1 MNDNELKKQIIEEA
15 SRIEEC
21 CEYSAKAHYN
31 TSKEWNIGNLCLN
44 IPIAIIAAV
53 VVFIP
58 DEYKTIPAVI
68 TAILAAVQAC
78 IKPTDC
84 LKVHKMAGDKYLE
97 LKNKTRRF
105 KNIEIELLTS
115 EEAIKGLDKLASIL
129 DGYNS
134 VNPQPSRTGYEKAR
148 KGIQEGEAQYK
159 VDKEIK

>member
-1 MNDNELKKQIIEEA
+1 MNDNDLEQRIIKEA

-58 DEYKTIPAVI
+58 AEYKTYPAVL
-68 TAILAAVQAC
+68 TAVLAAVQAC

-97 LKNKTRRF
+97 LKNKARRF
-105 KNIEIELLTS
+105 KNIKIKLLEN
-115 EEAIKGLDKLASIL
+115 EEAMKELDKLASIL

-148 KGIQEGEAQYK
+148 KGIKDGEAQYK
-159 VDKEIK
+159 VDKEAQ